1 MKKWNNP
8 ELMILGVED
17 TEDTC
22 DGNHYVIID
31 GIMQID
37 SNKHP
42 CHKTGNGEHNNN
54 GNHDGDGGNNV
65 ANPGQQGHV
74 VSVGCP
80 DHKFCCCYALS

>member
-37 SNKHP
+37 PNKHP
-42 CHKTGNGEHNNN
+42 CHKTGNGEH
-54 GNHDGDGGNNV
+54 GGNDDV
-65 ANPGQQGHV
+65 DVPGLGKGHIATT
-74 VSVGCP
+74 CKA
-80 DHKFCCCYALS
+80 HEYCCCYGLS